1 MSDWQAHPPPR
12 EEPHAPQPP
21 RPSVPA
27 NWGTAGVPMVI
38 VAPPQHQDANPTR
51 GAAGWYILVLMTIA
65 AGVALWFAFQTWDP
79 KDGVARQA
87 ENQAE
92 AIRQADYLRDYQNR
106 LITQTQQ
113 MRDYRR
119 APEPPTPPDLVRDIE
134 SRLVAGEKQLRDNIP
149 VCLSN
154 IKNCAQRTKK
164 VECPGD
170 AEMKEKSW
178 CREANQLEQECAP
191 TNTSP
196 SCVQKT
202 SSLYCQ
208 VNKAFCPPEVSES
221 AAAATPAVK
230 AKGL

>member
-1 MSDWQAHPPPR
+1 MSDWQARPPPR
-12 EEPHAPQPP
+12 PEEPQQQQPQP
-21 RPSVPA
+21 RASVPA

-38 VAPPQHQDANPTR
+38 VAPPMQQDQNPTR

-106 LITQTQQ
+106 LITQTEQ
-113 MRDYRR
+113 MRDYKR
-119 APEPPTPPDLVRDIE
+119 APEAPTPPDLVRDIE
-134 SRLVAGEKQLRDNIP
+134 SRLIAGEKQLKENIP

-178 CREANQLEQECAP
+178 CREANALEQECGP
-191 TNTSP
+191 TNTSMA
-196 SCVQKT
+196 CAQKT
-202 SSLYCQ
+202 SALYCQ
-208 VNKAFCPPEVSES
+208 VNRAFCPPVVSET
-221 AAAATPAVK
+221 AAAATPA
-230 AKGL
+230 KGL

>member
-1 MSDWQAHPPPR
+1 
-12 EEPHAPQPP
+12 
-21 RPSVPA
+21 
-27 NWGTAGVPMVI
+27 MVI
-38 VAPPQHQDANPTR
+38 VAPPVAHHDQNPTR

-65 AGVALWFAFQTWDP
+65 AGVALWFAYQTWDP

-113 MRDYRR
+113 MRDFKRT
-119 APEPPTPPDLVRDIE
+119 PEAPTPPDLVRDIE
-134 SRLVAGEKQLRDNIP
+134 SRLIAGEKQLRDNIP
-149 VCLSN
+149 VCRSN
-154 IKNCAQRTKK
+154 MKNCADRTKK

-178 CREANQLEQECAP
+178 CREASALEQECGPA
-191 TNTSP
+191 NTSAI
-196 SCVQKT
+196 CVQKT

-208 VNKAFCPPEVSES
+208 VNKAFCPPEVADTAAVVPGSAPADAT
-221 AAAATPAVK
+221 AAAA